1 MDGSGQRVWTHTK
14 LSVGAGSQVSMKS
27 AMMAI
32 TTLAP
37 TKSISFQK
45 LSSRLAF
52 SAVTLV
58 TTPMPHSMATLTGN
72 EGSPSRRSR
81 KPTRNGGGPEI
92 DAQPWR
98 LLVSLVALSLH
109 VAAWRKCVC
118 VG

>member
-81 KPTRNGGGPEI
+81 KP
-92 DAQPWR
+92 AQWR
-98 LLVSLVALSLH
+98 GS
-109 VAAWRKCVC
+109 
-118 VG
+118 GN